1 MSSASMYPI
10 ESSFYLYWGF
20 VLLLC
25 GSFLAIVQLL
35 KPTDLKWSV
44 GAKRW
49 AMPPGPPGVPVLG
62 NLSQMMKARRG
73 ALSFNNW
80 LASLIPY
87 GEMVT
92 LHMGSRTWVMLNSDR
107 VVSELIAKRGKIT
120 NERPHM
126 PIASDLV
133 SNGKR
138 TVIRQEEEW
147 REGRRVMHQLLSGS
161 NLKVYAGMQE
171 LESVDMLRRY
181 LREPS
186 LWYAH
191 NYRYSTSV
199 LYRIVMGYPLN
210 KTKTELD
217 DYQQV
222 TIEFVTAINRSYVD
236 FFPSFSKLPHFL
248 QPWRRFWAQMGSF
261 HRRVF
266 QDWWKPVKSAVSK
279 GAAPPS
285 FVRDILLHPDVRYT
299 GDDEEAMYL
308 ATSVMAAGG
317 DNTRM
322 SINTFIM
329 AMITRPEVQRRAREE
344 VDRVC
349 TDGESLRLPRMSD
362 LPDMPY
368 IAAMIKEVLRWRP
381 TVPIIP
387 PHQLTEDLE
396 FDGHVI
402 PAGTSFLINSIAL
415 SKEFDNAHEFLP
427 ERWIDGS
434 EARTS
439 ANFWGF
445 GGGRRIC
452 VGWKV
457 AEQALFIAFARLL
470 YCFELTPNG
479 PIDDERLNHQ
489 TVNEPFPV
497 KATVRSAAHAL
508 LIEEEASKYEASF
521 STFESRAK

>member
-1 MSSASMYPI
+1 MA
-10 ESSFYLYWGF
+10 
-20 VLLLC
+20 
-25 GSFLAIVQLL
+25 
-35 KPTDLKWSV
+35 
-44 GAKRW
+44 
-49 AMPPGPPGVPVLG
+49 
-62 NLSQMMKARRG
+62 
-73 ALSFNNW
+73 
-80 LASLIPY
+80 
-87 GEMVT
+87 T
-92 LHMGSRTWVMLNSDR
+92 LHMGSRTWVVLNSER

-133 SNGKR
+133 SNSKR
-138 TVIRQEEEW
+138 TVIRQEAEW
-147 REGRRVMHQLLSGS
+147 KEGRRVMHQLLSGS

-171 LESVDMLRRY
+171 LESIDLLRLY
-181 LREPS
+181 LQQPN

-199 LYRIVMGYPLN
+199 LHRVVMGYPLN
-210 KTKTELD
+210 KPKAQLD
-217 DYQQV
+217 DYQRV
-222 TIEFVTAINRSYVD
+222 TIEFVKSINESFVD
-236 FFPSFSKLPHFL
+236 FFPAFSKLPHFL
-248 QPWRRFWAQMGSF
+248 QPWRKYWADMGAF

-266 QDWWKPVKSAVSK
+266 QEWWDPVRTAVKNGS
-279 GAAPPS
+279 APPS
-285 FVRDILLHPDVRYT
+285 FVRDVLLHPEVRFT

-322 SINTFIM
+322 SINTFVM
-329 AMITRPEVQRRAREE
+329 AMISRPGAQERAQRE

-349 TDGESLRLPRMSD
+349 TDADGKTLRLPQMTD
-362 LPDMPY
+362 LPAMPY

-396 FDGHVI
+396 FDGYRI

-415 SKEFDNAHEFLP
+415 SHEFDDPNEFQP

-434 EARTS
+434 ESNAT

-457 AEQALFIAFARLL
+457 AQQALFLAFARLI
-470 YCFELTPNG
+470 YCFDLTPNG
-479 PIDDERLNHQ
+479 PVDDRRLNHQ
-489 TVNEPFPV
+489 TVDEPFPV
-497 KATVRSAAHAL
+497 KATVRSAEHAA
-508 LIEEEASKYEASF
+508 LIEREASKYEAQF
-521 STFESRAK
+521 SQF

>member
-1 MSSASMYPI
+1 MYSI
-10 ESSFYLYWGF
+10 ENSYYSYLG
-20 VLLLC
+20 LLLILC
-25 GSFLAIVQLL
+25 CSGVVFVQFL
-35 KPTDLKWSV
+35 KPTDLKCYL
-44 GAKRW
+44 GTKRRP
-49 AMPPGPPGVPVLG
+49 MPPGPPGVPILG
-62 NLSQMMKARRG
+62 NLPQMMQARRET
-73 ALSFNNW
+73 LLFNKW

-92 LHMGSRTWVMLNSDR
+92 LRMGSKTWVLLNSDR
-107 VVSELIAKRGKIT
+107 VVSEIIAKRGKIT

-126 PIASDLV
+126 PVASDLV

-138 TVIRQEEEW
+138 TVIRQEAEW

-171 LESVDMLRRY
+171 LESMDMLRRY
-181 LREPS
+181 LREPN
-186 LWYAH
+186 LWFAH
-191 NYRYSTSV
+191 NYRYATSV

-210 KTKTELD
+210 KTKAQLD
-217 DYQQV
+217 DYQRV

-236 FFPSFSKLPHFL
+236 FFPSVSKLPHFL

-261 HRRVF
+261 HRHVF
-266 QDWWKPVKSAVSK
+266 QEWWDPIKTAVSK
-279 GAAPPS
+279 GSAPPS
-285 FVRDILLHPDVRYT
+285 FVRDVLLHPDVRFT

-322 SINTFIM
+322 TMNVFIM
-329 AMITRPEVQRRAREE
+329 AMVTRPEAQLRAREE

-349 TDGESLRLPRMSD
+349 TDGDSLRLPRMAD
-362 LPDMPY
+362 LPAMPY
-368 IAAMIKEVLRWRP
+368 VAAMIKEVLRWRP
-381 TVPIIP
+381 TVPVVP

-396 FDGHVI
+396 FDGYFI
-402 PAGTSFLINSIAL
+402 PSGTCFLVNSIGL
-415 SKEFDNAHEFLP
+415 SSEFDNAYEFRP
-427 ERWIDGS
+427 ERWNEDLG
-434 EARTS
+434 ADRVP
-439 ANFWGF
+439 NFWGF

-470 YCFELTPNG
+470 YCFEMSPNG
-479 PIDDERLNHQ
+479 PINDEKLNHQ
-489 TVNEPFPV
+489 ALNEPFPV
-497 KATVRSAAHAL
+497 KTTVRSAGHAL

-521 STFESRAK
+521 STFGVK